1 MTVLSSGT
9 ALPPDVARIQR
20 RTLVVLCTAQ
30 IVSGIGV
37 AVGVALSSLV
47 AARLS
52 GSEAIGGLAGT
63 AAVLGAALLALPV
76 ARLGT
81 RSGRRAGL
89 TLAYGTAA
97 LGALAATAAVPLG
110 SWPLLLAG
118 LVLFG
123 GGSAGNLA
131 ARYSAADLAPPGS
144 AARHLS
150 LVVWATTV
158 GSVAGPNLAEPAGRA
173 FAALGLPVD
182 AGGFAVA
189 AIMYLLSA
197 AVIAA
202 ALRPDPLRVA
212 RSLRAGEAGAAEPG
226 PAGKGTAGKGTAGKG
241 AAEEG
246 GPAGARRPGT
256 LRLGWRAVRDSL
268 NARRAIAGIAVSHT
282 AMVSIMSMTPIH
294 LDHGGAAISVIG
306 VVISVHIAGMYVF
319 SPIVGRLADRFGRTP
334 VLLAGMA
341 QLLAATALA
350 GSSAPHGVAQVTAG
364 LFLLGTGW
372 SCGLV
377 AGSALL
383 TESAPVERRPA
394 VQGLSDL
401 LMNVCGAG
409 GTVVAGLVVKSAS
422 YGVLGAAV
430 AVLVVAAACWLA
442 ATGRR
447 AHLASA

>member
-1 MTVLSSGT
+1 MTASALGT
-9 ALPPDVARIQR
+9 ALSPEVARVQR
-20 RTLVVLCTAQ
+20 RTLAVLCTAQ
-30 IVSGIGV
+30 IISGIGV
-37 AVGVALSSLV
+37 AVGIALSALV

-89 TLAYGTAA
+89 TLAYGVAT
-97 LGALAATAAVPLG
+97 LGALVATAAVPLG

-131 ARYSAADLAPPGS
+131 ARYSAADLSPPGS

-173 FAALGLPVD
+173 FATLGLPVD
-182 AGGFAVA
+182 AGGFALA
-189 AIMYLLSA
+189 MIMYLIA
-197 AVIAA
+197 AVVIAT

-212 RSLRAGEAGAAEPG
+212 RSLGTAEPDAA
-226 PAGKGTAGKGTAGKG
+226 AGGGT
-241 AAEEG
+241 
-246 GPAGARRPGT
+246 AGARRPGT
-256 LRLGWRAVRDSL
+256 LRLGWQVVRESP

-294 LDHGGAAISVIG
+294 LDHGGASVSAIG
-306 VVISVHIAGMYVF
+306 VVFSLHIAGMYVF
-319 SPIVGRLADRFGRTP
+319 SPVVGRLADRFGRTP

-341 QLLAATALA
+341 QLLAAAVLA
-350 GSSAPHGVAQVTAG
+350 GSAAPHGVTQVTAG

-383 TESAPVERRPA
+383 TESAPIERRPA

-401 LMNVCGAG
+401 LMNVCGAS
-409 GTVVAGLVVKSAS
+409 GTVLAGLVVGSLS

-430 AVLVVAAACWLA
+430 GALVAGAAAWLA
-442 ATGRR
+442 VTARR